1 MTVNRCTS
9 STDGLFNCGVDW
21 KNEAGSSTC
30 KYFVHDVLFWS
41 QCGHYA
47 VGRCM
52 CFRAS
57 TETARRQAQ
66 NMQRNSIDE
75 ILLAMNKLF
84 WIVVEEERRKREK
97 DG

>member
-1 MTVNRCTS
+1 
-9 STDGLFNCGVDW
+9 
-21 KNEAGSSTC
+21 
-30 KYFVHDVLFWS
+30 
-41 QCGHYA
+41 
-47 VGRCM
+47 M